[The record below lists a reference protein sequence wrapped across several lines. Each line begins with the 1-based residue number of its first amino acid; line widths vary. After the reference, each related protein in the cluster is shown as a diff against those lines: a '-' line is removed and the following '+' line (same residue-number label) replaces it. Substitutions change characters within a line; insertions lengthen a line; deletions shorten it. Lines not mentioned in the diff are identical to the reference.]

1 MPSDNLRG
9 NTELNRIHQNLPLKS
24 KHEASWL
31 ICYGFAP
38 QQSFNFS
45 NSSSAISLTAVDL
58 WGSVCFL
65 SSFTGQNC
73 DFFSIYMMVYFSLQK
88 IIQKIHVFTY
98 YISKS
103 QHGESASVLHT
114 NKKKKINHKNSQRSS
129 TMYEQYSILSIDRI
143 TK

>member
-45 NSSSAISLTAVDL
+45 NSSSEISLTAVHL

-88 IIQKIHVFTY
+88 IIYMFLLT
-98 YISKS
+98 ISPS
-103 QHGESASVLHT
+103 PSMENLLLSCILT
-114 NKKKKINHKNSQRSS
+114 KKKINHHKNSQRSS
-129 TMYEQYSILSIDRI
+129 TMYEYSILSIDRI

>member
-88 IIQKIHVFTY
+88 IIYMFLLT
-98 YISKS
+98 ISPS
-103 QHGESASVLHT
+103 PNMENLLLSCILT
-114 NKKKKINHKNSQRSS
+114 KKKKINHKNSQRSS

>member
-45 NSSSAISLTAVDL
+45 NSSSAISLTAVHL

-88 IIQKIHVFTY
+88 IIYMFLLT
-98 YISKS
+98 ISPS
-103 QHGESASVLHT
+103 PNMENLLLSCILT
-114 NKKKKINHKNSQRSS
+114 KKKKINHKNSQRSS

>member
-1 MPSDNLRG
+1 MPSDNFRG

-45 NSSSAISLTAVDL
+45 NSSSVISLTAVYL
-58 WGSVCFL
+58 RGSVCFL
-65 SSFTGQNC
+65 LSFTGQNY

-88 IIQKIHVFTY
+88 IIYMFLLT
-98 YISKS
+98 ISPS
-103 QHGESASVLHT
+103 PSMENLLLSCILT
-114 NKKKKINHKNSQRSS
+114 TTKKKKMNPHKNSQRSS
-129 TMYEQYSILSIDRI
+129 TMYEQYSILIDRI

>member
-1 MPSDNLRG
+1 MPSENLRG

-88 IIQKIHVFTY
+88 IIYMFLLT
-98 YISKS
+98 ISPS
-103 QHGESASVLHT
+103 PNMENLLLSCILM
-114 NKKKKINHKNSQRSS
+114 KKKKINHKNSQRSS